1 MAIGSS
7 SRYHREKECFD
18 LMTRE
23 SMVLG
28 LALFFSMS
36 IMGWIIWVER
46 PSVPTSSGVTPSEAP
61 QDATVV
67 PALDQDRVV
76 ELISTAE
83 ADDQDVESRILLAGL
98 YFDSNSFGQAIPWY
112 EEVVALMPD
121 DVRASTNLG
130 ISYYYVGSP
139 ERAMEQLER
148 SLEIE
153 PTHAQTLVSLGVV
166 KAFGLEDLDGASA
179 AWQRVLEVAPD
190 GPEAAAA
197 REALSRLQ
205 ANHDDIGAL
214 GSVSQS
220 DSR

>member
-1 MAIGSS
+1 MN
-7 SRYHREKECFD
+7 
-18 LMTRE
+18 RE

-46 PSVPTSSGVTPSEAP
+46 PSVPTSSGITPSTASE
-61 QDATVV
+61 DATVV

-76 ELISTAE
+76 ELIATAE

-139 ERAMEQLER
+139 ERAVEQLER

-190 GPEAAAA
+190 GPEAVAA

>member
-1 MAIGSS
+1 MN
-7 SRYHREKECFD
+7 
-18 LMTRE
+18 RE
-23 SMVLG
+23 SIVLG
-28 LALFFSMS
+28 LALSFSMS

-46 PSVPTSSGVTPSEAP
+46 PSVSTSSGGTPLEASP
-61 QDATVV
+61 ASTAV
-67 PALDQDRVV
+67 PALDQGRVA

-83 ADDQDVESRILLAGL
+83 ADGQDVESRILLAGL
-98 YFDSNSFGQAIPWY
+98 YFDSHSFGQAIPWY

-130 ISYYYVGSP
+130 ISYYYIGSS
-139 ERAMEQLER
+139 ERAVEQLER

-153 PTHAQTLVSLGVV
+153 PAHAQTLVSLGVV
-166 KAFGLEDLDGASA
+166 KAFGLEDLDGASE

-190 GPEAAAA
+190 GPEAMAA

-205 ANHDDIGAL
+205 ANIDDIGAL

-220 DSR
+220 DLR

>member
-1 MAIGSS
+1 
-7 SRYHREKECFD
+7 
-18 LMTRE
+18 
-23 SMVLG
+23 MVLG